1 MPALRRS
8 WGFVVGGPVVL
19 SSVLAGAPIRAMVL
33 SLCSAPAPQAAYYLF
48 QFEEWG
54 YTLREVESL
63 ITAHAMKDSNG
74 REGEESAE

>member
-1 MPALRRS
+1 
-8 WGFVVGGPVVL
+8 
-19 SSVLAGAPIRAMVL
+19 MVL